1 MSMYDR
7 METFTEAQSKSQGTS
22 LEPVELKDYTNTTST
37 NSKLSDSN
45 TITSSLVDNDYAA
58 MNHNDNNIAF
68 KSNNRPRI
76 QSIDDVQS
84 RDDSNTSEGII
95 RLRNIHKTYLLGLE
109 GVPALRGVSVSIE
122 RGEFIVILGK
132 SGGGKTSMLNIIGTI
147 DKPTKGDLYLCGK
160 RISSATTDSEIADL
174 RLREVGFCFQTFNL
188 IGSMTAAENVELPMI
203 LHGTL
208 SSSEIKKRAISLL
221 TQVGLGKRAGH
232 LPSQLSGGE
241 QQRVTI
247 SRAIANN
254 PDVLL
259 LDEPTGD
266 LDTKNSH
273 IIMDLLLKLNREKN
287 ITCVFVTHDVGLK
300 YFAHRVIHMLDGKIS
315 KIETVSQRRRDI
327 AEKELRDAME
337 LDRNPLLN
345 QKGGDE
351 EEFEIRDPK
360 EFYPYLSYKRKYEA
374 KQKMIAERRRL
385 RRQQKRESRNSL
397 LSSREDQNG
406 SNGINGRMEEEDS
419 ENEEEEEEEESE
431 NEDMLDEVALEEDM
445 KALNLIGNEQ
455 DMATEDINTESI
467 ELETAE
473 TQSQSRNVTSHQTDD
488 MIGINTD
495 DGEEKKDDQDVV
507 DKVKSKD
514 SNGGDE

>member
-1 MSMYDR
+1 MYDR
-7 METFTEAQSKSQGTS
+7 MEPFKADVKSRSQGSS
-22 LEPVELKDYTNTTST
+22 LEPVELKEYTNTTSSSASKISDT
-37 NSKLSDSN
+37 N
-45 TITSSLVDNDYAA
+45 TMTSSLVNNDYAS
-58 MNHNDNNIAF
+58 MNHDENI
-68 KSNNRPRI
+68 KSKARAR
-76 QSIDDVQS
+76 S
-84 RDDSNTSEGII
+84 RLHSLDSSSSHDATSEGII

-109 GVPALRGVSVSIE
+109 GVPALRGVSVTIN

-147 DKPTKGDLYLCGK
+147 DKPTKGDLYIAGK
-160 RISSATTDSEIADL
+160 RISSKTTDTEVANL
-174 RLREVGFCFQTFNL
+174 RLRRIGFCFQTFNL

-221 TQVGLGKRAGH
+221 THVGLEDRAGH

-315 KIETVSQRRRDI
+315 KIEKVSQRRRDI

-337 LDRNPLLN
+337 RDNNPLLN

-351 EEFEIRDPK
+351 NEFEVRDPK
-360 EFYPYLSYKRKYEA
+360 EFYPYLSYKRRYEA

-385 RRQQKRESRNSL
+385 RRQLRRESRMSVQ
-397 LSSREDQNG
+397 SQSARRSGDGNG
-406 SNGINGRMEEEDS
+406 NGNGNGMDI
-419 ENEEEEEEEESE
+419 EEEEEEDEMSDSE
-431 NEDMLDEVALEEDM
+431 MMEEVALEDEM
-445 KALNLIGNEQ
+445 KALRIADDLG
-455 DMATEDINTESI
+455 TEDINTESI

-473 TQSQSRNVTSHQTDD
+473 TQSASRNATHDPTGDTDGD
-488 MIGINTD
+488 EMKG
-495 DGEEKKDDQDVV
+495 DVV
-507 DKVKSKD
+507 EEAPSADNV
-514 SNGGDE
+514 NNTE

>member
-109 GVPALRGVSVSIE
+109 GVPALRGVSVTIN

-147 DKPTKGDLYLCGK
+147 DKPTKGDLYIAGK
-160 RISSATTDSEIADL
+160 RISSKTTDTEVANL
-174 RLREVGFCFQTFNL
+174 RLRKIGFCFQTFNL

-208 SSSEIKKRAISLL
+208 SSSEIKQRAISLL

-315 KIETVSQRRRDI
+315 KIETISQRRRDI
-327 AEKELRDAME
+327 AEKELRDFME
-337 LDRNPLLN
+337 QDNNPLLN

-374 KQKMIAERRRL
+374 KQKIIAERRRQ
-385 RRQQKRESRNSL
+385 RRQKRRESR
-397 LSSREDQNG
+397 LSVKGMGMD
-406 SNGINGRMEEEDS
+406 I
-419 ENEEEEEEEESE
+419 EEEEEEDDDVDVEDEE
-431 NEDMLDEVALEEDM
+431 MLDEVELEEDM
-445 KALNLIGNEQ
+445 KGLKITEDSMG
-455 DMATEDINTESI
+455 TEDINTESV
-467 ELETAE
+467 EL
-473 TQSQSRNVTSHQTDD
+473 QSA
-488 MIGINTD
+488 
-495 DGEEKKDDQDVV
+495 
-507 DKVKSKD
+507 
-514 SNGGDE
+514 